1 MINVHG
7 HETYLVLQLFYTLLQ
22 LAPRLSSIR
31 EVEVRVADL
40 RAEKRVLLPQAGL
53 DMFAID
59 EEVLGDGPQ
68 SAERETG
75 ARLEAEGGQEAST
88 QHCPGTAQGDLSLG
102 LWEWREGTR
111 HPSTTGA
118 AGIQLTL
125 ISSSFVSRWT

>member
-88 QHCPGTAQGDLSLG
+88 QHCTVQERPRVTCPLAHGGGERARDMPGDEDIPARLAQREYSL
-102 LWEWREGTR
+102 
-111 HPSTTGA
+111 P
-118 AGIQLTL
+118 
-125 ISSSFVSRWT
+125 